1 MKSTK
6 IKQSSFGKHQKLNI
20 HILTENRQNIP
31 IYGIQPIQKLK
42 TKLFIQ
48 ICVCI
53 FFRPTDLHF
62 IPSLHQF
69 IYEIEDGYTPDGSRI
84 RYGFDESVFPAFS
97 WRGYAILN
105 YVQVMQ
111 FK

>member
-1 MKSTK
+1 M
-6 IKQSSFGKHQKLNI
+6 FV
-20 HILTENRQNIP
+20 
-31 IYGIQPIQKLK
+31 
-42 TKLFIQ
+42 F
-48 ICVCI
+48 

-84 RYGFDESVFPAFS
+84 RYGFQESVFPAFS

-105 YVQVMQ
+105 YVQVMELNSEL
-111 FK
+111 KERCSEISLN

>member
-1 MKSTK
+1 M
-6 IKQSSFGKHQKLNI
+6 FV
-20 HILTENRQNIP
+20 
-31 IYGIQPIQKLK
+31 
-42 TKLFIQ
+42 F
-48 ICVCI
+48 

-84 RYGFDESVFPAFS
+84 RYGFQESVFPDFS

-105 YVQVMQ
+105 YVQVM
-111 FK
+111 

>member
-1 MKSTK
+1 
-6 IKQSSFGKHQKLNI
+6 
-20 HILTENRQNIP
+20 LTENRQNIP

-69 IYEIEDGYTPDGSRI
+69 IYEIEDGYTPDGSTNT
-84 RYGFDESVFPAFS
+84 FS
-97 WRGYAILN
+97 GWHYLWMKIN
-105 YVQVMQ
+105 
-111 FK
+111 K